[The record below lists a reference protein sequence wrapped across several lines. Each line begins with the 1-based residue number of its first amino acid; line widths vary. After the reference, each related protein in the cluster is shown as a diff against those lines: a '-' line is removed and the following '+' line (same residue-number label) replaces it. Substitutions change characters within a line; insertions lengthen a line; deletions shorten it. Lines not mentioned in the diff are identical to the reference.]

1 VYGEKN
7 NLHWLPV
14 RLRIHSRERFHEWLA
29 YPCAGAKEL
38 RVTDGDFIGISAQ
51 PVPSAL

>member
-14 RLRIHSRERFHEWLA
+14 RFRIHSRERLRKCLA
-29 YPCAGAKEL
+29 RPCAGAKEL
-38 RVTDGDFIGISAQ
+38 RVTDGDFIGI
-51 PVPSAL
+51 